1 MLASKLFLPT
11 LKEDPSG
18 AQLVSHRLMLRAG
31 MIRPLAS
38 GLYSW
43 LPLGLRV
50 QRRVAQVVR
59 EEMNAIDGEEMMM
72 PCIQPAELWQA
83 SGRWQDY
90 GPELLRL
97 RDRHDRSFCLGPTH
111 EEVITELLRNEI
123 KSYRQLPL
131 TLYQIHTKFRD
142 EIRPRFGVMRC
153 REFMMKDAYS
163 FHITDTSLEETYQK
177 MRQAY
182 INIFTRLG
190 VSFKAVS
197 ADTGSIGGS
206 KSEEFHVLANSGE
219 EAIAFSDQSDY
230 AANVELVPVAPPKGE
245 PPKPQQEM
253 KLIETPGL
261 YTIAALEEKMGLNAA
276 NGVKTLIARGKDWS
290 AAKPHLIALFVR
302 GDRELNIAKAEKL
315 PELLKPFTMATRAE
329 ITKALGCPPG
339 SLGPVNLPLTCIAD
353 HELKHSGDFA
363 CGANIQDKH
372 YVGVNWGRDCPLP
385 RFSDLRNIT
394 AGEPSPDGKGRVQI
408 KRGIEVGHIFQ
419 LGTKYSDAMDTRVL
433 DEQGKRIVVKMGCY
447 GIGVDRVVAAC
458 IEQNHDAKGII
469 WPQAAAPFDLALIP
483 LTETQDQCAAIYRAL
498 LAKGVQ
504 AVYDDRK
511 MRAGEKFA
519 EWDLIGIPMRLVISN
534 RSLADKAA
542 EFKARA
548 DTEAK
553 LVPIEQI
560 ASFIW
565 DQLRAGKQDG

>member
-1 MLASKLFLPT
+1 MLVSKLFLPT

-50 QRRVAQVVR
+50 QRQVAQVVR
-59 EEMNAIDGEEMMM
+59 EEMDAIGGSEMVM
-72 PCIQPAELWQA
+72 PCIQPAELWQE

-97 RDRHDRSFCLGPTH
+97 RDRHERSFCFGPTH

-153 REFMMKDAYS
+153 REFVMKDAYS
-163 FHITDTSLEETYQK
+163 FHITDSSLEETYGD

-190 VSFKAVS
+190 VSFKAVA
-197 ADTGSIGGS
+197 ADPGSIGGS
-206 KSEEFHVLANSGE
+206 KSEEFHVLADSGE

-230 AANVELVPVAPPKGE
+230 VANVELVPTAPPQGE
-245 PPKPQQEM
+245 PPKPQQKM
-253 KLIETPGL
+253 KRIETPGL
-261 YTIAALEEKMGLNAA
+261 YTIAALEEKMGLKATT
-276 NGVKTLIARGKDWS
+276 GVKTLIARGKDWN

-302 GDRELNIAKAEKL
+302 GDRELNIAKAEKR

-329 ITKALGCPPG
+329 ITAALDCPPG
-339 SLGPVNLPLTCIAD
+339 SLGPVNLPLTCLAD
-353 HELKHSGDFA
+353 YELEHLTDFT
-363 CGANIQDKH
+363 CGANVQDKH
-372 YVGVNWGRDCPLP
+372 YVGVNWGRDCPVP
-385 RFSDLRNIT
+385 HFTDLRNVT
-394 AGEPSPDGKGRVQI
+394 AGEPSPDGKGRLQI

-419 LGTKYSDAMDTRVL
+419 LGTKYSDAMDARVL
-433 DEQGKRIVVKMGCY
+433 DERGQRIVVKMGCY
-447 GIGVDRVVAAC
+447 GIGIDRVVAAC

-469 WPQAAAPFDLALIP
+469 WPRAVAPFDLVLVP
-483 LTETQDQCAAIYRAL
+483 LTETPDQCMALYRAL
-498 LAKGVQ
+498 LAKGIR
-504 AVYDDRK
+504 ALYDDRAL
-511 MRAGEKFA
+511 RAGEKFA
-519 EWDLIGIPMRLVISN
+519 EWDLIGIPLRLVVSK

-542 EFKARA
+542 EFKARTA
-548 DTEAK
+548 TESK
-553 LVPIEQI
+553 LIPIEQVP
-560 ASFIW
+560 SFVY
-565 DQLRAGKQDG
+565 DQLHAANQDG